1 MATTKIKDIHEL
13 AAELAAARN
22 GKTVV
27 QCHGVF
33 DLMHIGHIRHFQVA
47 KKLGEILVVTV
58 TPDRYVNKGPHR
70 PVFTESLRAEAIAS
84 LEAVDYVAVNKWP
97 TAVEA
102 IELIRPDVYAK
113 GSDYADPSSDH
124 TGGIAIERN
133 AAEGIGGRLAFTDEI
148 TFSSSSLLNQHMS
161 VFSPE
166 VNDYLTQFR
175 RRHSLGD
182 VTDFIT
188 RAGQLRVLVVGEA
201 IIDEYQYC
209 ETLGKSGKE
218 PILAAQFV
226 RTERFVGGALA
237 VANHVAALCTDVR
250 LVTLVGSYDSHE
262 DLIRERLSPRV
273 ATDWLVLDGAPTLV
287 KRRFIETYP
296 FQKLFEVYVMNEE
309 AARQKS
315 TELCARLE
323 RLVPEVDLV
332 IVADYGHGMIG
343 GDAIEVLCRAARCLA
358 VNVQVNAGNHG
369 FNTVSK
375 YRRADFVS
383 LSEKEI
389 RLETRNP
396 SGGLRDIVSRVA
408 SDLGCR
414 QLLITRGVKGSLCYG
429 RDEGFFE
436 APAFAQKTVDRVG
449 AGDAVFAIGSICS
462 VLGAPID
469 IVGFIGSAVGS
480 EAVGIVGNQRYIERA
495 PLLKHIEALL
505 K

>member
-1 MATTKIKDIHEL
+1 MLTTKIRDIQEL
-13 AAELAAARN
+13 ASELALIR
-22 GKTVV
+22 GTKTVV

-33 DLMHIGHIRHFQVA
+33 DLMHIGHIRHFQAA

-58 TPDRYVNKGPHR
+58 TPDHFVNKGPHR
-70 PVFTESLRAEAIAS
+70 PVFTEALRAEAIAS
-84 LEAVDYVAVNKWP
+84 LDAVDYVAVNKWP

-113 GSDYADPSSDH
+113 GSDYADPTTDH
-124 TGGIAIERN
+124 TGGIATERR
-133 AAEGIGGRLAFTDEI
+133 AAEGVGGRLAFTDEI

-175 RRHSLGD
+175 RKHPSST
-182 VTDFIT
+182 VTDFIAQ
-188 RAGQLRVLVVGEA
+188 AGQLRVLVAGEA

-226 RTERFVGGALA
+226 RSERFVGGALA
-237 VANHVAALCTDVR
+237 VANHAAALSNDVR
-250 LVTLVGSYDSHE
+250 LVTMLGSYDSHE
-262 DLIRERLSPRV
+262 DLIRSKLSPRV
-273 ATDWLVLDGAPTLV
+273 APDWLILDGAPTLV

-315 TELCARLE
+315 NDLCARLE
-323 RLVPEVDLV
+323 RIVPDYDLV

-343 GDAIEVLCRAARCLA
+343 REAVEVMCRTARFLAA
-358 VNVQVNAGNHG
+358 NVQVNAGNLG
-369 FNTVSK
+369 FNTISK

-396 SGGLRDIVSRVA
+396 SGDLREIMLRVA
-408 SDLGCR
+408 TELGCK
-414 QLLITRGVKGSLCYG
+414 QLLITRGVKGVLCYG

-462 VLGAPID
+462 ALGAPVD
-469 IVGFIGSAVGS
+469 VVGFIGSAVGS
-480 EAVGIVGNQRYIERA
+480 EAVGIVGNERYIERA